1 MLELQVHICQT
12 VNENLDVM
20 IDNQKQYS
28 WWPCMVVSGMMA
40 PNTDIEHDEDFGK
53 VVNVLLE
60 ESEID
65 EETK

>member
-1 MLELQVHICQT
+1 
-12 VNENLDVM
+12 
-20 IDNQKQYS
+20 
-28 WWPCMVVSGMMA
+28 MVVSGMMT

>member
-1 MLELQVHICQT
+1 
-12 VNENLDVM
+12 
-20 IDNQKQYS
+20 
-28 WWPCMVVSGMMA
+28 MVVSGMMA

-60 ESEID
+60 EYEID